1 MSLTGQLSRNT
12 ILQIAGKVVSTVIG
26 LMVIGLL
33 TRSLGTDRFGH
44 YTTALAFVQVFG
56 VLVDMGLYIVLVK
69 KLAEEPDRRD
79 AWASTAF
86 TLRLY
91 TALGF
96 LVLAPLTV
104 LFTNYPGDVK
114 TAVAIATLATFAVT
128 MNQVLV
134 GVFQWS
140 LRMDRVAIAEIIGR
154 VVLLSGTLVAVANKT
169 SVTGVMITVALGS
182 LVNAAVSFWFSRSF
196 VRIRLHL
203 EREMVRTIFR
213 EGWPVALSIAFNLVY
228 FKADTLILS
237 AVRPASEVG
246 LYGSAYKVLEVLAT
260 IPAMVAGLLMPLL
273 AAAYARQEQDRL
285 RDILQRAVDT
295 VSLLAIPL
303 AIGTGFVAQQVMLLV
318 GGPDYVGAANAL
330 TLLMIATAAIFY
342 GNLFANTVVAIN
354 AQRRMLWG
362 YAGVA
367 VASLAGYLLTIP
379 RWGMAGA
386 ATMTVV
392 SEVGVTLVALYFIYR
407 ATRVRLRP
415 THMLKVVG
423 ACIPLV
429 IALALTPNLALVW
442 RLGLAVLAYAIG
454 LTLFRIFPVDLL
466 RQTFS
471 RFSYARRD

>member
-1 MSLTGQLSRNT
+1 MSLTGQLARNT
-12 ILQIAGKVVSTVIG
+12 ILQIAGKVLSTIIG
-26 LMVIGLL
+26 LVVIGLL
-33 TRSLGTDRFGH
+33 TRSLGVDRFGH
-44 YTTALAFVQVFG
+44 YTTALAYVQVFG

-69 KLAEEPDRRD
+69 KLAAEPERRD

-104 LFTNYPGDVK
+104 LLTNYPGEVK
-114 TAVAIATLATFAVT
+114 AAVAIATFSIFAVT

-154 VVLLSGTLVAVANKT
+154 VVLLGGTLFAVANKV
-169 SVTGVMITVALGS
+169 SVSAVMITVALGS
-182 LVNAAVSFWFSRSF
+182 LTNAAISFWFSRKF
-196 VRIRLHL
+196 VRIRLRL
-203 EREMVRTIFR
+203 ERELVKTIFR

-228 FKADTLILS
+228 FKADTLILA

-260 IPAMVAGLLMPLL
+260 VPAMVAGLLMPLL
-273 AAAYARQEQDRL
+273 AAAYAGQQQDRL

-295 VSLLAIPL
+295 VGLLAIPL
-303 AIGTGFVAQQVMLLV
+303 AIGTGFVARQVMLLV
-318 GGPDYVGAANAL
+318 GGPEYVGAANAL
-330 TLLMIATAAIFY
+330 TLLMVATAAIFY
-342 GNLFANTVVAIN
+342 GNLFANTVVAVN

-362 YAGVA
+362 YATVA
-367 VASLAGYLLTIP
+367 VVSLVGYLLAIP
-379 RWGMAGA
+379 RWGMTGA

-407 ATRVRLRP
+407 ATAVRLRIG
-415 THMLKVVG
+415 HLLKVVG

-429 IALALTPNLALVW
+429 LVLFFTPTLGLVW

-454 LTLFRIFPVDLL
+454 LTLFRIFPADLF
-466 RQTFS
+466 RQTFT
-471 RFSYARRD
+471 RLGYARRD

>member
-1 MSLTGQLSRNT
+1 MSLTGQLGRNT

-26 LMVIGLL
+26 LIVIGLL

-44 YTTALAFVQVFG
+44 YTTALAYVQVFG

-69 KLAEEPDRRD
+69 KLAEEPERRD

-91 TALGF
+91 TALCF

-104 LFTNYPGDVK
+104 LLTNYPGEVK
-114 TAVAIATLATFAVT
+114 AAVAIATLSIFAVT

-154 VVLLSGTLVAVANKT
+154 VVLLGGTLFAVAHKA
-169 SVTGVMITVALGS
+169 SVSAVMITVALGS
-182 LVNAAVSFWFSRSF
+182 LTNAAISFWFSRTF
-196 VRIRLHL
+196 VRIRLRL
-203 EREMVRTIFR
+203 ERELVKTIFR

-260 IPAMVAGLLMPLL
+260 VPAMVAGLLMPLL
-273 AAAYARQEQDRL
+273 AAAYAGQQQDRL

-295 VSLLAIPL
+295 VGLLAIPL
-303 AIGTGFVAQQVMLLV
+303 AIGTGFVSRQVMLLV
-318 GGPDYVGAANAL
+318 GGPEYAGAANAL

-342 GNLFANTVVAIN
+342 GNLFANTVVAVN

-362 YAGVA
+362 YAAVA
-367 VASLAGYLLTIP
+367 VVSLVGYLFTIP
-379 RWGMAGA
+379 RWGMTGA

-407 ATRVRLRP
+407 ATTVRLRMR
-415 THMLKVVG
+415 HLLKVVG
-423 ACIPLV
+423 ACVPLV
-429 IALALTPNLALVW
+429 LVLFFTPTLGLVW

-454 LTLFRIFPVDLL
+454 LTLFRIFPADLF
-466 RQTFS
+466 RQTFT
-471 RFSYARRD
+471 RLGYARRN

>member
-1 MSLTGQLSRNT
+1 MSLTGQLARNT
-12 ILQIAGKVVSTVIG
+12 ILQIAGKIVSTVIG
-26 LMVIGLL
+26 LVVIGLL
-33 TRSLGTDRFGH
+33 TRSLGADRFGH

-69 KLAEEPDRRD
+69 KLAEEPERRD

-104 LFTNYPGDVK
+104 LLTHYPGDVK
-114 TAVAIATLATFAVT
+114 TAVAIATLSTFAVT
-128 MNQVLV
+128 LNQVLV

-140 LRMDRVAIAEIIGR
+140 LRMDRVAIAEIAGR
-154 VVLLSGTLVAVANKT
+154 VVLLAGTLVAVAKHA
-169 SVTGVMITVALGS
+169 SVTGIMLTVALGS
-182 LVNAAVSFWFSRSF
+182 VVNAGISFWFSRSF
-196 VRIRLHL
+196 VRIRLRL

-213 EGWPVALSIAFNLVY
+213 EGWPIALSIAFNLVY

-260 IPAMVAGLLMPLL
+260 IPAMVAGLLTPIL
-273 AAAYARQEQDRL
+273 AAAYAGQQQDRL
-285 RDILQRAVDT
+285 RDILQRAIDT

-303 AIGTGFVAQQVMLLV
+303 AIGTGFVARQVMLLV
-318 GGPDYVGAANAL
+318 GGPEFVAAANAL

-342 GNLFANTVVAIN
+342 GNLFANTVVAVN

-367 VASLAGYLLTIP
+367 VASLAGYFLTIP

-386 ATMTVV
+386 ASMTVA

-407 ATRVRLRP
+407 ATRVRLRV
-415 THMLKVVG
+415 TNLLKITG

-429 IALALTPNLALVW
+429 LVLLATPDLGLVW
-442 RLGLAVLAYAIG
+442 RLGLAMVAYVIG
-454 LTLFRIFPVDLL
+454 LTLFRMFPADIL

-471 RFSYARRD
+471 RFTYARRD

>member
-12 ILQIAGKVVSTVIG
+12 ILQIAGKVVSTIIG
-26 LMVIGLL
+26 LIVIGLL
-33 TRSLGTDRFGH
+33 TRSLGTDQFGY
-44 YTTALAFVQVFG
+44 YTTALAYVQVFG

-69 KLAEEPDRRD
+69 KMAAEPERRD

-96 LVLAPLTV
+96 LILAPLTV
-104 LFTNYPGDVK
+104 LLTNYPGEVK
-114 TAVAIATLATFAVT
+114 AAVAIATFSIFAVT

-134 GVFQWS
+134 GIFQWS

-154 VVLLSGTLVAVANKT
+154 VVLLGGTLLAVANQA
-169 SVTGVMITVALGS
+169 SVRTVMVAVALGS
-182 LVNAAVSFWFSRSF
+182 LVNAAMSFWFSRTF

-203 EREMVRTIFR
+203 ERELVKTIFR

-237 AVRPASEVG
+237 VVRPASEVG

-273 AAAYARQEQDRL
+273 AAAYAGQQQDRL
-285 RDILQRAVDT
+285 REILQRAVDT
-295 VSLLAIPL
+295 VGLLAIPL
-303 AIGTGFVAQQVMLLV
+303 AIGTGFVARQVMLLV
-318 GGPDYVGAANAL
+318 GGPEYVGAANAL

-342 GNLFANTVVAIN
+342 GNLFANTVVAVN

-367 VASLAGYLLTIP
+367 VVSLVGYFLTIP

-407 ATRVRLRP
+407 ATRIRLRA
-415 THMLKVVG
+415 TNLVKIVG
-423 ACIPLV
+423 ACAPLV
-429 IALALTPNLALVW
+429 IALLLTPNLALVW
-442 RLGLAVLAYAIG
+442 RLGLAMLAYALG
-454 LTLFRIFPVDLL
+454 LVVFRIFPLDLL
-466 RQTFS
+466 RQTFT
-471 RFSYARRD
+471 RLGYARRD